1 MFTWSTGPFDD
12 THPLCSFH
20 LLMDVP
26 SKCLQIKKDEV
37 DVPLDHPEAFVLS
50 NYPPKIQLHIFPK
63 TAYPRTRCTCEIGVS
78 GTSEDLQLTLII
90 VPSHPSSASHT
101 DIIIHR
107 GGSSFITI
115 SNSFVRVHYMPLLMY
130 HTTFTWKKLFSTPQ
144 IHLSRADPALQ
155 HAVLQSQSLFF
166 PNSQVQRSHSQTD
179 LIQTHFYV
187 HLYVMLLLLLCMIE
201 WRVYRLC
208 SIVLSFGVTAWIVG
222 YCVFCK
228 TFSL

>member
-1 MFTWSTGPFDD
+1 
-12 THPLCSFH
+12 
-20 LLMDVP
+20 MDVP

-101 DIIIHR
+101 GIIIHR

-115 SNSFVRVHYMPLLMY
+115 SNSFIRVPYMPLLMY
-130 HTTFTWKKLFSTPQ
+130 KTIREISFSLLFRSTSVERTQPCSMQ
-144 IHLSRADPALQ
+144 FC
-155 HAVLQSQSLFF
+155 SLRV
-166 PNSQVQRSHSQTD
+166 SSSQTVRYRGHARR
-179 LIQTHFYV
+179 LI
-187 HLYVMLLLLLCMIE
+187 
-201 WRVYRLC
+201 
-208 SIVLSFGVTAWIVG
+208 
-222 YCVFCK
+222 
-228 TFSL
+228 